1 VSKFSEKVEQ
11 ISFSGSRALKEGKTV
26 LYVTERAVFQLT
38 AEGMELIE
46 YAPGVDIDKD
56 IIPYMSFKPIVRN
69 PKLMDLS
76 NC

>member
-1 VSKFSEKVEQ
+1 M
-11 ISFSGSRALKEGKTV
+11 
-26 LYVTERAVFQLT
+26 YVTERAVFQLT

-76 NC
+76 DC